1 MIASVFLAF
10 FNNLTFL
17 FGTCYPGNT
26 TDDMFVSSIFD
37 SIKVVKTHSLTLG
50 MQNLF
55 VLIVF
60 IFVMHDYLSREILNQ
75 GVYALVRMHRRTK
88 WLVRRMAGLAVICAV
103 YMGIYLTI
111 VYELSS
117 YYVHKRLVIPH
128 SAVLPKAWLALFMM
142 VYFAAVFT
150 VVSDIRIGRSAS
162 CIVGAV
168 VLAALIMIGM
178 YEPYRKYKDA
188 MWMLALNPACAM
200 FVYTTAG
207 KIGFMKMLLR
217 LLAGLIH
224 PDDGE
229 VHYGGKKVK
238 KLTQVVNI
246 GLSIENIGLY
256 DDMTVYQ
263 NMKYYA
269 KLSGGC
275 DKRKIE
281 ETLQRMGLTD
291 RKNMRFAKLSLA

>member
-1 MIASVFLAF
+1 MERIELIHVNKKLGGKEV
-10 FNNLTFL
+10 LK
-17 FGTCYPGNT
+17 GV
-26 TDDMFVSSIFD
+26 D
-37 SIKVVKTHSLTLG
+37 LTLEEG
-50 MQNLF
+50 KL
-55 VLIVF
+55 
-60 IFVMHDYLSREILNQ
+60 Y
-75 GVYALVRMHRRTK
+75 
-88 WLVRRMAGLAVICAV
+88 
-103 YMGIYLTI
+103 GI
-111 VYELSS
+111 
-117 YYVHKRLVIPH
+117 
-128 SAVLPKAWLALFMM
+128 
-142 VYFAAVFT
+142 
-150 VVSDIRIGRSAS
+150 IGENGS
-162 CIVGAV
+162 
-168 VLAALIMIGM
+168 
-178 YEPYRKYKDA
+178 
-188 MWMLALNPACAM
+188 
-200 FVYTTAG
+200 G
-207 KIGFMKMLLR
+207 KTMLLR

-291 RKNMRFAKLSLA
+291 RKNMRFAKLSLGLKQKAVLAQAILSSPDLLLLDEPTNGLYTDAKDAFKKVVLEEVQRGCTVVVVSHDHTFVEQEVDGLFHMENGVLTAKAVPM

>member
-1 MIASVFLAF
+1 MERIELIHVNKKLGGKEV
-10 FNNLTFL
+10 LK
-17 FGTCYPGNT
+17 GV
-26 TDDMFVSSIFD
+26 D
-37 SIKVVKTHSLTLG
+37 LTLEEG
-50 MQNLF
+50 KL
-55 VLIVF
+55 
-60 IFVMHDYLSREILNQ
+60 Y
-75 GVYALVRMHRRTK
+75 
-88 WLVRRMAGLAVICAV
+88 
-103 YMGIYLTI
+103 GI
-111 VYELSS
+111 
-117 YYVHKRLVIPH
+117 
-128 SAVLPKAWLALFMM
+128 
-142 VYFAAVFT
+142 
-150 VVSDIRIGRSAS
+150 IGENGS
-162 CIVGAV
+162 
-168 VLAALIMIGM
+168 
-178 YEPYRKYKDA
+178 
-188 MWMLALNPACAM
+188 
-200 FVYTTAG
+200 G
-207 KIGFMKMLLR
+207 KTMLLR

-291 RKNMRFAKLSLA
+291 RKNMRFAKLSLGLKQKAVLAQAILSSPDLLLLDERTNGLDTDAKDAFKKVVLEEVQRGCTVVVVSHDHTFVEQEVDGLFHMENGVLTAKAVPM

>member
-1 MIASVFLAF
+1 MERIELIHVNKKLGGKEV
-10 FNNLTFL
+10 LK
-17 FGTCYPGNT
+17 GV
-26 TDDMFVSSIFD
+26 D
-37 SIKVVKTHSLTLG
+37 LTLEEG
-50 MQNLF
+50 KL
-55 VLIVF
+55 
-60 IFVMHDYLSREILNQ
+60 Y
-75 GVYALVRMHRRTK
+75 
-88 WLVRRMAGLAVICAV
+88 
-103 YMGIYLTI
+103 GI
-111 VYELSS
+111 
-117 YYVHKRLVIPH
+117 
-128 SAVLPKAWLALFMM
+128 
-142 VYFAAVFT
+142 
-150 VVSDIRIGRSAS
+150 IGENGS
-162 CIVGAV
+162 
-168 VLAALIMIGM
+168 
-178 YEPYRKYKDA
+178 
-188 MWMLALNPACAM
+188 
-200 FVYTTAG
+200 G
-207 KIGFMKMLLR
+207 KTMLLR

-291 RKNMRFAKLSLA
+291 RKNMSKVVAGLKQKAVLAQAILSSPDLLLLDEPTNGLDTDAKDASKRWFWKKFKEAVRLWWSVMIILLWSRR

>member
-1 MIASVFLAF
+1 MERIELIHVNKKLGGKEE
-10 FNNLTFL
+10 LK
-17 FGTCYPGNT
+17 GV
-26 TDDMFVSSIFD
+26 D
-37 SIKVVKTHSLTLG
+37 LTLEEG
-50 MQNLF
+50 KL
-55 VLIVF
+55 
-60 IFVMHDYLSREILNQ
+60 Y
-75 GVYALVRMHRRTK
+75 
-88 WLVRRMAGLAVICAV
+88 
-103 YMGIYLTI
+103 GI
-111 VYELSS
+111 
-117 YYVHKRLVIPH
+117 
-128 SAVLPKAWLALFMM
+128 
-142 VYFAAVFT
+142 
-150 VVSDIRIGRSAS
+150 IGENGS
-162 CIVGAV
+162 
-168 VLAALIMIGM
+168 
-178 YEPYRKYKDA
+178 
-188 MWMLALNPACAM
+188 
-200 FVYTTAG
+200 G
-207 KIGFMKMLLR
+207 KTMLLR

-291 RKNMRFAKLSLA
+291 RKNMRFAKLSLGLKQKAVLAQAILSSPDLLLLDEPTNGLDTDAKDAFKKVVLEEVQRGCTVVVVSHDHTFVEQEVDGLFHMENGVLTAKAVQM

>member
-1 MIASVFLAF
+1 MERIELIHVNKKRGGKEVLK
-10 FNNLTFL
+10 
-17 FGTCYPGNT
+17 GV
-26 TDDMFVSSIFD
+26 D
-37 SIKVVKTHSLTLG
+37 LTLEEG
-50 MQNLF
+50 KL
-55 VLIVF
+55 
-60 IFVMHDYLSREILNQ
+60 Y
-75 GVYALVRMHRRTK
+75 
-88 WLVRRMAGLAVICAV
+88 
-103 YMGIYLTI
+103 GI
-111 VYELSS
+111 
-117 YYVHKRLVIPH
+117 
-128 SAVLPKAWLALFMM
+128 
-142 VYFAAVFT
+142 
-150 VVSDIRIGRSAS
+150 IGENGS
-162 CIVGAV
+162 
-168 VLAALIMIGM
+168 
-178 YEPYRKYKDA
+178 
-188 MWMLALNPACAM
+188 
-200 FVYTTAG
+200 G
-207 KIGFMKMLLR
+207 KTMLLR

-291 RKNMRFAKLSLA
+291 RKNMRFAKLSLGLKQKAVLAQAILSSPDLLLLDEPTNGLDTDAKDAFKKVVLEEVQRGCTVVVVSHDHTFVEQEVDGLFHMENGVLTAKAVSM

>member
-1 MIASVFLAF
+1 MAVPCTEHLFLM
-10 FNNLTFL
+10 
-17 FGTCYPGNT
+17 GR
-26 TDDMFVSSIFD
+26 
-37 SIKVVKTHSLTLG
+37 K
-50 MQNLF
+50 
-55 VLIVF
+55 
-60 IFVMHDYLSREILNQ
+60 
-75 GVYALVRMHRRTK
+75 GV
-88 WLVRRMAGLAVICAV
+88 
-103 YMGIYLTI
+103 
-111 VYELSS
+111 
-117 YYVHKRLVIPH
+117 
-128 SAVLPKAWLALFMM
+128 
-142 VYFAAVFT
+142 
-150 VVSDIRIGRSAS
+150 
-162 CIVGAV
+162 
-168 VLAALIMIGM
+168 
-178 YEPYRKYKDA
+178 
-188 MWMLALNPACAM
+188 
-200 FVYTTAG
+200 G
-207 KIGFMKMLLR
+207 KSTLLR

-291 RKNMRFAKLSLA
+291 RKNMRFAKLSLGLKQKAVLAQAILSSPDLLLLDEPTNGLDTDAKDAFKKVVLEEVQRGCTVVVVSHDHTFVEQEVDGLFHMENGVLTAKAVQM

>member
-1 MIASVFLAF
+1 MERIELIHVNKKLGGKEV
-10 FNNLTFL
+10 LK
-17 FGTCYPGNT
+17 GV
-26 TDDMFVSSIFD
+26 D
-37 SIKVVKTHSLTLG
+37 LTLEEG
-50 MQNLF
+50 KL
-55 VLIVF
+55 
-60 IFVMHDYLSREILNQ
+60 Y
-75 GVYALVRMHRRTK
+75 
-88 WLVRRMAGLAVICAV
+88 
-103 YMGIYLTI
+103 GI
-111 VYELSS
+111 
-117 YYVHKRLVIPH
+117 
-128 SAVLPKAWLALFMM
+128 
-142 VYFAAVFT
+142 
-150 VVSDIRIGRSAS
+150 IGENGS
-162 CIVGAV
+162 
-168 VLAALIMIGM
+168 
-178 YEPYRKYKDA
+178 
-188 MWMLALNPACAM
+188 
-200 FVYTTAG
+200 G
-207 KIGFMKMLLR
+207 KTMLLR

-291 RKNMRFAKLSLA
+291 RKNMRFAKLSLGLKQKAVLAQAILSSRIFCCLMNQQMVWIRMRRMRSKRWFWKKFKEAVRLWWSVMIILLWSRR

>member
-1 MIASVFLAF
+1 MERIELIYVNKKLGGKEV
-10 FNNLTFL
+10 LK
-17 FGTCYPGNT
+17 GV
-26 TDDMFVSSIFD
+26 D
-37 SIKVVKTHSLTLG
+37 LTLEEG
-50 MQNLF
+50 KL
-55 VLIVF
+55 
-60 IFVMHDYLSREILNQ
+60 Y
-75 GVYALVRMHRRTK
+75 
-88 WLVRRMAGLAVICAV
+88 
-103 YMGIYLTI
+103 GI
-111 VYELSS
+111 
-117 YYVHKRLVIPH
+117 
-128 SAVLPKAWLALFMM
+128 
-142 VYFAAVFT
+142 
-150 VVSDIRIGRSAS
+150 IGENGS
-162 CIVGAV
+162 
-168 VLAALIMIGM
+168 
-178 YEPYRKYKDA
+178 
-188 MWMLALNPACAM
+188 
-200 FVYTTAG
+200 G
-207 KIGFMKMLLR
+207 KTMLLR

-291 RKNMRFAKLSLA
+291 RKNMRFAKLSLGLKQKAVLAQAILSSPDLLLLDEPTNGLDTDAKDAFKKVVLEEVQRGCTVVVVSHDHTFVEQEVDGLFHMENGVLTAKAVPM